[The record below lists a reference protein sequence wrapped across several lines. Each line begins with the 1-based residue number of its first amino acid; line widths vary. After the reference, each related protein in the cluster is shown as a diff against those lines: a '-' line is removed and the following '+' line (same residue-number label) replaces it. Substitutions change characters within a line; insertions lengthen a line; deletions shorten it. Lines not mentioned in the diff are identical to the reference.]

1 MIISYTFV
9 THKCYISNYHEKQ
22 AHIYTIYQS
31 QKIGPAYWPIVAIP
45 SAWNVKFGEN
55 HRYQSYEMNANYL
68 SFMYFNKHN
77 PSFYSTRTEYYL
89 YLQGINGDYKGW
101 YFGSHPL
108 TSDGGYVDYHDSEQM
123 NEVRNSTSL
132 KINFWNY
139 IVPFI
144 PNF

>member
-68 SFMYFNKHN
+68 SFMYFNKN
-77 PSFYSTRTEYYL
+77 VNDFYKTYDEYHQYE
-89 YLQGINGDYKGW
+89 I
-101 YFGSHPL
+101 
-108 TSDGGYVDYHDSEQM
+108 
-123 NEVRNSTSL
+123 L
-132 KINFWNY
+132 KYMTKI
-139 IVPFI
+139 
-144 PNF
+144 